1 MLPVTLK
8 GYVPDKGTLPFLK
21 QDDGVGTEPSCQI
34 TFWQQPTASAC
45 ISGGSEPA
53 TKSLSPTAGPQV
65 PSTAAHCPSDAF
77 LTTSSYSHRMLAL
90 EIYTVH
96 KLISTLSDCLR
107 AHLGGRS

>member
-34 TFWQQPTASAC
+34 TFWQQPTASAR

-53 TKSLSPTAGPQV
+53 TRSR
-65 PSTAAHCPSDAF
+65 PSHQPLVLGF
-77 LTTSSYSHRMLAL
+77 LLQPHIAL
-90 EIYTVH
+90 LTH
-96 KLISTLSDCLR
+96 F
-107 AHLGGRS
+107 